1 MSNVNEDGK
10 IIKEHNIPL
19 SSSEMGFLFG
29 LNTSKR
35 YTSHYV

>member
-19 SSSEMGFLFG
+19 SSSEMGFSLDSI
-29 LNTSKR
+29 LKR
-35 YTSHYV
+35 YTSIMC